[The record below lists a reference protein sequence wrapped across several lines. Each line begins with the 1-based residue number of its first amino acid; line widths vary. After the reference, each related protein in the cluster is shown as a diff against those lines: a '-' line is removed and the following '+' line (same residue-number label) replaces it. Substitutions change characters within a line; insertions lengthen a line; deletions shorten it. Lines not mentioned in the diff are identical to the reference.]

1 MNILELNSALDMRDL
16 ILQQKLTAEEVVTF
30 YIDQISKMNQ
40 QLNAYVSINK
50 DAQKQAQELDLLIKQ
65 GNKNFPLAGIPIGIK
80 DMICTRGLPSTACSK
95 ILQNFIPPYDATLVT
110 HLKKAGA
117 IILGKLNQD
126 EFAMGS
132 SNETSVYGS
141 VKNPWNLNYVAGGSS
156 GGSAA
161 AQAANLAML
170 TIGTDTGG
178 SIRQP
183 ASYCG
188 VVGVKPTYGRIS
200 RHGVIAYASSLDQA
214 GPFANNVQDAALAL
228 QVMCGKDIN
237 DMTSSDEKIPDW
249 LRNLSQNMQGK
260 KIGLIQEFFSSELSS
275 EVKNTIEYCIEQLKL
290 AGAEVVEVSIPL
302 TEFSIPVYYLIA
314 SSEASSNLSRYDG
327 VRYGYRY
334 PFENLSNLSIEQF
347 YSKTRG
353 AGFGAEVKRR
363 IMMGTYCLSSGYFD
377 AFYLKASKVRR
388 LILEQYQNAF
398 QKCDVILS
406 PVTNGTAFRIGE
418 KISDPMSMYLNDIF
432 TTSTNLAGIPGMS
445 IPIKVNEN
453 NLPIGVQLM
462 AKHFNE
468 QQMLDVAY
476 FLESKAEMKGK
487 RPYVTSRI

>member
-1 MNILELNSALDMRDL
+1 MNILDLKSISKMREL
-16 ILQQKLTAEEVVTF
+16 ILQQKITSEEVVST
-30 YIDQISKMNQ
+30 YIEQIKRINP
-40 QLNAYVSINK
+40 QLNAYVSLNEL
-50 DAQKQAQELDLLIKQ
+50 AVEQARAVDEQIRSGRTNL
-65 GNKNFPLAGIPIGIK
+65 PLAGIPVGIK

-95 ILQNFIPPYDATLVT
+95 ILQGFVPPYDATLVS
-110 HLKKAGA
+110 HLKNAGA

-132 SNETSVYGS
+132 SNETSIYGT
-141 VKNPWNLNYVAGGSS
+141 VKNPWNLDYVAGGSS

-183 ASYCG
+183 ASFCG

-200 RHGVIAYASSLDQA
+200 RYGVIAYASSLDQA
-214 GPFANNVQDAALAL
+214 GPLTHNVVDAAIAL
-228 QVMCGKDIN
+228 EVMCGKDIN
-237 DMTSSDEKIPDW
+237 DMTSSSEEVPAW
-249 LRNLSQNMQGK
+249 SQKLNKNIHGK
-260 KIGLIQEFFSSELSS
+260 KIGLLKEFLSDKLHP
-275 EVKNTIEYCIEQLKL
+275 EIKNAIEKTIENLKQ
-290 AGAEVVEVSIPL
+290 AGAEIIEVSVPL
-302 TEFSIPVYYLIA
+302 TDYSIPVYYLIA

-334 PFENLSNLSIEQF
+334 PFENLSKLSIDQF
-347 YSKTRG
+347 YSMTRG
-353 AGFGAEVKRR
+353 EGFGSEVKRR

-388 LILEQYQNAF
+388 LILEQYQKAF
-398 QKCDVILS
+398 QQCDVILS

-418 KISDPMSMYLNDIF
+418 KITDPMTMYLNDIF
-432 TTSTNLAGIPGMS
+432 TTSTNLAGLPGMS
-445 IPIKVNEN
+445 VPVTVSQEH
-453 NLPIGVQLM
+453 LPIGIQLM
-462 AKHFNE
+462 ANHFDE

-476 FLESKAEMKGK
+476 FLESTADMKG
-487 RPYVTSRI
+487 RSPYVTSRI